1 MTKACKVHVHKIAD
15 APHCLS
21 MIYTHV
27 VSIANPSESAF
38 YRPLKSNFVEA
49 EIGPRISEIPVNTA
63 TMKDLWLN
71 DP

>member
-1 MTKACKVHVHKIAD
+1 
-15 APHCLS
+15 

-49 EIGPRISEIPVNTA
+49 EIGPRINEIPANTA